1 MMVQIARGYEH
12 VLAWALA
19 ACLLTCSALSFAQS
33 VKIVDVPANVKASGD
48 GFVVDSGDIVRVT
61 VFQNP
66 DLAVETRVDGSGRM
80 TYPFLG
86 TLEVRGK
93 TPGDVEKMIATG
105 LEEKQVLKRPQVTV
119 NVTQFRSQQ
128 ISVLGHVNR
137 PGKFPLELPYTISDA
152 LALAGGITPNG
163 ADFVVLSREENG
175 AVRNFEIDVLQMF
188 ATGGKRADDVT
199 VRAGDVLYVHR
210 APTFYIY
217 GEVQRPGQFRL
228 ERDMTVLQALS
239 AGGGLTPRGT
249 QRGIRI
255 TRKGSDGQPVELR
268 GELTG
273 RVEADDVI
281 RIQESLF

>member
-1 MMVQIARGYEH
+1 MSSYVARWIGCAVACTFLCAPIAH
-12 VLAWALA
+12 
-19 ACLLTCSALSFAQS
+19 AQ
-33 VKIVDVPANVKASGD
+33 NVKSPDSTTSAKAASD
-48 GFVVDSGDIVRVT
+48 GFVVGSGDIVRVT

-66 DLAVETRVDGSGRM
+66 DLAVETRVDGNGGI

-86 TLEVRGK
+86 TLDVRGK
-93 TPGDVEKMIATG
+93 TPGDIEKMIATG

-119 NVTQFRSQQ
+119 NVLQFRSQQ
-128 ISVLGHVNR
+128 ISVLGHVSR
-137 PGKFPLELPYTISDA
+137 PGKFPLELPYTVSDA

-163 ADFVVLSREENG
+163 ADTVVLSREENG
-175 AVRNFEIDVLQMF
+175 AVRNIEIDVLQMF
-188 ATGGKRADDVT
+188 ATGGQRADDVS

-228 ERDMTVLQALS
+228 EREMTVLQALS

-255 TRKGSDGQPVELR
+255 TRKDDVGKQAELR
-268 GELTG
+268 GELTTPV
-273 RVEADDVI
+273 RPDDVI

>member
-1 MMVQIARGYEH
+1 MKSLVARWIRCTALCALGLSAVVHAQNAKSPDIAG
-12 VLAWALA
+12 A
-19 ACLLTCSALSFAQS
+19 A
-33 VKIVDVPANVKASGD
+33 GD
-48 GFVVDSGDIVRVT
+48 GFVVGSGDVVRVT

-66 DLAVETRVDGSGRM
+66 DLAVETRVDGTGRI

-86 TLEVRGK
+86 ALDVRGK

-119 NVTQFRSQQ
+119 NVLQFRSQQ
-128 ISVLGHVNR
+128 VSVLGHVNR
-137 PGKFPLELPYTISDA
+137 PGKYPLELPYTVSDA

-163 ADFVVLSREENG
+163 ADTVILSREENG
-175 AVRNFEIDVLQMF
+175 TVRNIEIDVLQMF
-188 ATGGKRADDVT
+188 ASGGQRADDVA

-210 APTFYIY
+210 APAFYIY

-228 ERDMTVLQALS
+228 EREMTVLQALS

-255 TRKGSDGQPVELR
+255 TRKDSDGLPVELR
-268 GELTG
+268 SEPTA
-273 RVEADDVI
+273 RVQPDDVI